1 MNLVIDRGNTST
13 KIAVFDQRR
22 LVYQA
27 VLDVCEPSALTSVIA
42 TYSVQQIIYSSV
54 VTTEQ
59 FLSDFIVNIAARFI
73 DLTNSTP
80 IPITL
85 AYETPLT
92 LGRDRIAALVGA
104 WSLQPHKAALVIDMG
119 TCITYDFLTADG
131 VFVGG
136 NIAPGLAMRL
146 KAMHAF
152 TGKLPEIEVA
162 EPTAY
167 LGTSTHQAI
176 LGGAYWGVLHEIE
189 GVIGQLKLKYDEFSI
204 FLTGGTTIYFEKQIK
219 NCIFAEPNLVLI
231 GLNEILIYNDIH

>member
-22 LVYQA
+22 LVHQA
-27 VLDVCEPSALTSVIA
+27 VLNVCEPSALKLLIT
-42 TYSVQQIIYSSV
+42 TYSIEQVIYSSV
-54 VTTEQ
+54 VPTEQ
-59 FLSDFIVNIAARFI
+59 VLKVFFDSNTVRFVE
-73 DLTNSTP
+73 LTNQTP

-85 AYETPLT
+85 NYETPQT

-104 WSLQPHKAALVIDMG
+104 WFLQPHKAALVIDMG
-119 TCITYDFLTADG
+119 TCITYDFITSDG

-136 NIAPGLAMRL
+136 NIAPGFAMRL

-152 TGKLPEIEVA
+152 TGKLPNIDVDQ
-162 EPTAY
+162 PSAY
-167 LGTSTHQAI
+167 LGTSTHQAM
-176 LGGAYWGVLHEIE
+176 LGGAYWGILHEIE
-189 GVIGQLKLKYDEFSI
+189 GVIGQLKLNYDEFSI
-204 FLTGGTTIYFEKQIK
+204 FLTGGTTNYFEKQIK

>member
-27 VLDVCEPSALTSVIA
+27 VLDVFEPSALTSVIA
-42 TYSVQQIIYSSV
+42 TYAVRQIIYSSV
-54 VTTEQ
+54 VATEEVW
-59 FLSDFIVNIAARFI
+59 SDFFVNNAARFI

-104 WSLQPHKAALVIDMG
+104 WALQPHKAALVIDMG
-119 TCITYDFLTADG
+119 TCITYDFITADG

-152 TGKLPEIEVA
+152 TSKLPEIEVA
-162 EPTAY
+162 QPASY

-176 LGGAYWGVLHEIE
+176 LGGAYWGILYEIE
-189 GVIGQLKLKYDEFSI
+189 GVIGQLKLNYNDFSI
-204 FLTGGTTIYFEKQIK
+204 FLTGGTTNYFEKQIK